1 MSLKPIESSIRTEA
15 SRNSKLATD
24 IDNFRNRYIDVDT
37 KNNIEVKFPA
47 FDILTFDRNFFI
59 LLNSSEE
66 VAFRSRWYMRPDYV
80 SFDYYNTT
88 IYWPLILYVN
98 NVSSRED
105 FADFE
110 TILVPPY
117 TAIFQ
122 LFSDRQVD
130 KNIIPLTEIED
141 TDTKINQYYK
151 KYPLDKME
159 MERLDAEKQLLGFGQ
174 PQTLGIYN
182 TEKTEI
188 KILTLTDIANK
199 YVDLLREPSSPSG
212 ISVKLNNFSIQQKYN
227 YDYTL
232 VYNSQAKQQR
242 ISWKASDII
251 ANSENSSLLS
261 NMATQLRP
269 GSKLTITYP
278 VSVTYRLADGIPSI

>member
-37 KNNIEVKFPA
+37 ENNIEVKFPA

-105 FADFE
+105 FVDFE

-117 TAIFQ
+117 TSIFQ

-130 KNIIPLTEIED
+130 KNIIPLKETVLS
-141 TDTKINQYYK
+141 DTKINQYYK

-174 PQTLGIYN
+174 PQILGIYN

-188 KILTLTDIANK
+188 KILTSTDLANK
-199 YVDLLREPSSPSG
+199 YVDLLREPSNPSG
-212 ISVKLNNFSIQQKYN
+212 ISIKLNNFSIQQKYN

-232 VYNSQAKQQR
+232 VYNSQAKHQR
-242 ISWKASDII
+242 ISWKTSDII

-261 NMATQLRP
+261 NMATQLRV
-269 GSKLTITYP
+269 GSRLTITYP
-278 VSVTYRLADGIPSI
+278 VSITYRIADGIPSV

>member
-1 MSLKPIESSIRTEA
+1 MSLKPIESSIKTEA

-251 ANSENSSLLS
+251 SNSENSSLLS